1 MSRPDAFRLSPETYP
16 FAAEVR
22 TRYSDLDPQNH
33 VNNVAVASIYEE
45 GRSQFISWMM
55 NNARGEL
62 EPPRRMIAEVKVSYL
77 AQIHYPA
84 TLRVAAGIVYLGQRS
99 YRIGQAL
106 YLADQCVGL
115 CETVVVHS
123 DGLRGIAIS
132 DAWRETL
139 QRAAV
144 LS

>member
-1 MSRPDAFRLSPETYP
+1 MPRPDALLLRLETYP
-16 FAAEVR
+16 FLAEVR

-45 GRSQFISWMM
+45 GRSQFIRWMVD
-55 NNARGEL
+55 NAGSEL

-84 TLRVAAGIVYLGQRS
+84 TLRVAASILYLGQRS

-106 YLADQCVGL
+106 FLADQCVGL

-139 QRAAV
+139 QRAAA
-144 LS
+144 LG

>member
-1 MSRPDAFRLSPETYP
+1 MPRPDALLLRLETYP
-16 FAAEVR
+16 FLAEVP

-45 GRSQFISWMM
+45 GRSQFIRWMVD
-55 NNARGEL
+55 NAGSEL

-84 TLRVAAGIVYLGQRS
+84 TLRVAAGILHLGQRS

-106 YLADQCVGL
+106 FNAGQCVGL
-115 CETVVVHS
+115 CETVMVHS

-132 DAWRETL
+132 DAWRKPL
-139 QRAAV
+139 QRAAT
-144 LS
+144 LG